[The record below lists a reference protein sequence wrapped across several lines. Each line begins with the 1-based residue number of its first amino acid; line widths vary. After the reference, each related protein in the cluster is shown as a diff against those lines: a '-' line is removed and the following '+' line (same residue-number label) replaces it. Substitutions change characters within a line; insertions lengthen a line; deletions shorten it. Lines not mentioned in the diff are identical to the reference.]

1 MKIQKNINL
10 LFICILL
17 VLAIILPVNLH
28 TADTALAD
36 SAPEEK
42 LGIFS
47 AYTAD
52 EAQTDSS
59 PTITASNKTVQ
70 EGFIANNCLPF
81 GTKIR
86 VNGKIFEVQDRMNKR
101 YGCDNFDIFM
111 NEYSEAINFG
121 RQTIKYEII

>member
-1 MKIQKNINL
+1 MVL
-10 LFICILL
+10 A
-17 VLAIILPVNLH
+17 LAIILPVNLQ

-42 LGIFS
+42 LGIFT

-59 PTITASNKTVQ
+59 PTITASNQTVR

-81 GTKIR
+81 GTKVRID
-86 VNGKIFEVQDRMNKR
+86 GKIFEVQDRMNER
-101 YGCDNFDIFM
+101 YGCDNFDIYM
-111 NEYSEAINFG
+111 IEYSDAIKFG
-121 RQTIKYEII
+121 RQAMTYEII